1 MFSVSRNAILCQ
13 VFRSFQLFNIQIFN
27 SPACRTGYPA
37 VTKMQTQAEAE
48 WLPQKNIFIY
58 NHTKTGNYET

>member
-13 VFRSFQLFNIQIFN
+13 VFHSFQLLNIE
-27 SPACRTGYPA
+27 SSLLYGLSSHD
-37 VTKMQTQAEAE
+37 KMQTQAEVE
-48 WLPQKNIFIY
+48 WLSQKNIFIY